1 MAHCSPAEPTRRPR
15 DEEIFAVGEWAQATT
30 AHPKNPPMPAPTA
43 RSAQADRPIRVL
55 VVDDH
60 RVVREAIA
68 RLLGAEPDLAVV
80 GQAENGRV
88 ALDCV
93 AALTPDVVIM
103 DVNMPILDGIQ
114 AIRHLRAD
122 FPAVRVVALSM
133 HEEQDSGTAMR
144 EAGAVAYVSKSA
156 APGDLLTAIREAVE
170 GR

>member
-1 MAHCSPAEPTRRPR
+1 MPT
-15 DEEIFAVGEWAQATT
+15 
-30 AHPKNPPMPAPTA
+30 PTA
-43 RSAQADRPIRVL
+43 RFARADRPIRVL

-68 RLLGAEPDLAVV
+68 PLLRTEPDLAVV

-88 ALDCV
+88 ALERV

-103 DVNMPILDGIQ
+103 GVNRPILDGIQ
-114 AIRHLRAD
+114 ATRHLRAD

-144 EAGAVAYVSKSA
+144 EAGAVAYVSKNA
-156 APGDLLTAIREAVE
+156 APEALLAAIRGAVE
-170 GR
+170 GSEPKRSCSVPGLWPEAPDGAWAALNRSAQYWAS